1 MSVPTQP
8 KNSTERKHQKN
19 IVVRRKPKMAENG
32 IESGERDEERKT
44 IIPIWWEVAMFRILN
59 GIMVIFF
66 LSATAKLHSDD
77 NACLWIPTFLVPAF
91 LSAVVAVK
99 PQLSGIRTGSILSPF
114 YSI

>member
-1 MSVPTQP
+1 MSVP
-8 KNSTERKHQKN
+8 KNSTERKCQKN
-19 IVVRRKPKMAENG
+19 IAVRRKPKMEEM
-32 IESGERDEERKT
+32 ESGEREEVCQT
-44 IIPIWWEVAMFRILN
+44 ITPIWWEVAMFRILN

-66 LSATAKLHSDD
+66 LSATAKLQSDD

-99 PQLSGIRTGSILSPF
+99 PQLSGIKTGSILSAF